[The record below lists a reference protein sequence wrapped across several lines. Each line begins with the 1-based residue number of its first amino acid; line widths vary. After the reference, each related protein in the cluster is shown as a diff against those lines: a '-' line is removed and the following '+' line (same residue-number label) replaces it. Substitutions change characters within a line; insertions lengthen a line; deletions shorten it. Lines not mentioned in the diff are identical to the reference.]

1 MTRPTTMRYA
11 AAEYTVP
18 PSPPDEVLAE
28 LDAAARA
35 LDELSLRAVELA
47 IGMDEQAGGLR
58 ISLTGEHR
66 TRALTPTELFALL
79 SPDRG

>member
-1 MTRPTTMRYA
+1 MRYP

-18 PSPPDEVLAE
+18 SSPPDEVLAE

-47 IGMDEQAGGLR
+47 VGMDEQAGGLR
-58 ISLTGEHR
+58 ISLTDERR
-66 TRALTPTELFALL
+66 TRPLTPTELFALL
-79 SPDRG
+79 TPDAR